1 MNGLR
6 ERRGKKFRKNPR
18 LGPGKACAIFESKK
32 FWCDAPPLLHL
43 SPSPPPS
50 FRENGEKVSRSLERT
65 EADIDYYTPS
75 RIETRLET
83 FRAQPRF

>member
-18 LGPGKACAIFESKK
+18 LGPGKACVSKVK
-32 FWCDAPPLLHL
+32 SSGVTRRLSFHL
-43 SPSPPPS
+43 SPSPPPSS